1 MSQFASKW
9 EKSNSTGFTARVRD
23 SVQSPGPLKPRLDLA
38 VRQIQVQVA
47 KLDATSAKLRERDSS
62 IFNKIVASI
71 QKHDSQHASVYAN
84 ELAEI
89 RKMNK
94 MVTQA
99 KLALEQ
105 ITLRL
110 NTITELGDIVV
121 TLTPAM
127 SVIRSVRQGL
137 VSVLPEAEGEIGEIS
152 GLLSSILVDAGT
164 VGGYSLNFEAA
175 NEDAEKVLAEA
186 AAVAEQ
192 DEGEI
197 PRDPLWAPLDGRI
210 DGKHIVK
217 TRMENVRG
225 LDPRKWEPALH
236 SSFSRTLLQCEKNFA
251 RGPCSIF
258 SYLDS
263 TDSHSG
269 AQVRGLSRSSEPVIP

>member
-1 MSQFASKW
+1 MSTFAGKW
-9 EKSNSTGFTARVRD
+9 EKQNNQSFGGKVKD
-23 SVQSPGPLKPRLDLA
+23 SVRNPGPLKPRLDLA

-47 KLDATSAKLRERDSS
+47 KLDSTSIKLRERDNS
-62 IFNKIVASI
+62 IFGKVVASL
-71 QKHDSQHASVYAN
+71 QKHDTQHASVYAN

-105 ITLRL
+105 IVLRL

-127 SVIRSVRQGL
+127 AVMRSVKQGL
-137 VSVLPEAEGEIGEIS
+137 GGIMPEAEGEIGEIS

-175 NEDAEKVLAEA
+175 NEDAERILSEA
-186 AAVAEQ
+186 SAVAEQ
-192 DEGEI
+192 RMKEKFPEI
-197 PRDPLWAPLDGRI
+197 PSTLPSAEAG
-210 DGKHIVK
+210 
-217 TRMENVRG
+217 TET
-225 LDPRKWEPALH
+225 
-236 SSFSRTLLQCEKNFA
+236 SS
-251 RGPCSIF
+251 
-258 SYLDS
+258 Y
-263 TDSHSG
+263 
-269 AQVRGLSRSSEPVIP
+269 

>member
-1 MSQFASKW
+1 MSAFAGKW
-9 EKSNSTGFTARVRD
+9 EKQNNQGFGGKVKD
-23 SVQSPGPLKPRLDLA
+23 SVRNPGPMKPRLDLA

-47 KLDATSAKLRERDSS
+47 KLDSTSTKLRERDNS
-62 IFNKIVASI
+62 IFGKVVSSL
-71 QKHDSQHASVYAN
+71 QKHDTQHASVYAN

-105 ITLRL
+105 IVLRL

-127 SVIRSVRQGL
+127 AVIRNVKQGL
-137 VSVLPEAEGEIGEIS
+137 VGVLPEAESEIGEIS

-175 NEDAEKVLAEA
+175 NEDAEKILSEA
-186 AAVAEQ
+186 SAVAEQ
-192 DEGEI
+192 RMKEKFPEI
-197 PRDPLWAPLDGRI
+197 PSTLPSAEAG
-210 DGKHIVK
+210 
-217 TRMENVRG
+217 TET
-225 LDPRKWEPALH
+225 
-236 SSFSRTLLQCEKNFA
+236 SS
-251 RGPCSIF
+251 
-258 SYLDS
+258 Y
-263 TDSHSG
+263 
-269 AQVRGLSRSSEPVIP
+269 

>member
-1 MSQFASKW
+1 MSQFANKW
-9 EKSNSTGFTARVRD
+9 EKSNTEGFTSRVRD
-23 SVQSPGPLKPRLDLA
+23 SVRSPGPLKPRLDLA

-192 DEGEI
+192 RMKDKFPEI
-197 PRDPLWAPLDGRI
+197 P
-210 DGKHIVK
+210 
-217 TRMENVRG
+217 TG
-225 LDPRKWEPALH
+225 LPSVGSAEGT
-236 SSFSRTLLQCEKNFA
+236 SS
-251 RGPCSIF
+251 
-258 SYLDS
+258 
-263 TDSHSG
+263 
-269 AQVRGLSRSSEPVIP
+269 

>member
-1 MSQFASKW
+1 MSAFAGKW
-9 EKSNSTGFTARVRD
+9 EKQDNQGFGDRVKG
-23 SVQSPGPLKPRLDLA
+23 SVRNPGPLKPRLDLA

-47 KLDATSAKLRERDSS
+47 KLDSASTKLRERDNS
-62 IFNKIVASI
+62 IFNKVVTSL
-71 QKHDSQHASVYAN
+71 QKHDTQHASVYAN

-105 ITLRL
+105 IVLRL

-127 SVIRSVRQGL
+127 AVMRNVKQGL
-137 VSVLPEAEGEIGEIS
+137 GSVMPEAEGEIGEIS

-175 NEDAEKVLAEA
+175 NEDAEKILSEA
-186 AAVAEQ
+186 SAVAEQ
-192 DEGEI
+192 RMKERFPEI
-197 PRDPLWAPLDGRI
+197 PSTLPSAEAG
-210 DGKHIVK
+210 
-217 TRMENVRG
+217 TET
-225 LDPRKWEPALH
+225 
-236 SSFSRTLLQCEKNFA
+236 SS
-251 RGPCSIF
+251 
-258 SYLDS
+258 Y
-263 TDSHSG
+263 
-269 AQVRGLSRSSEPVIP
+269 

>member
-1 MSQFASKW
+1 MSAFAGKW
-9 EKSNSTGFTARVRD
+9 EKQNSQSLGGRVRD
-23 SVQSPGPLKPRLDLA
+23 SVRNPGPLKPRLDLA

-47 KLDATSAKLRERDSS
+47 KLDSTTNKLRERDNS
-62 IFNKIVASI
+62 IFAKVVASL
-71 QKHDSQHASVYAN
+71 QKHDTQHASVFAN

-105 ITLRL
+105 IVLRL

-127 SVIRSVRQGL
+127 AVIRNVKAGL
-137 VSVLPEAEGEIGEIS
+137 VGVLPEAESEIGEIS

-175 NEDAEKVLAEA
+175 NEDAEKILAEA
-186 AAVAEQ
+186 SAVAETRMR
-192 DEGEI
+192 EKFPEI
-197 PRDPLWAPLDGRI
+197 PSTL
-210 DGKHIVK
+210 
-217 TRMENVRG
+217 
-225 LDPRKWEPALH
+225 PAA
-236 SSFSRTLLQCEKNFA
+236 TE
-251 RGPCSIF
+251 
-258 SYLDS
+258 S
-263 TDSHSG
+263 T
-269 AQVRGLSRSSEPVIP
+269 SSEGTSY

>member
-9 EKSNSTGFTARVRD
+9 EKSNTAGITSRVRE
-23 SVQSPGPLKPRLDLA
+23 SVKNPGPLKPRLDLA

-47 KLDATSAKLRERDSS
+47 KLDATSAKLRERDAS
-62 IFNKIVASI
+62 IFNKIVSSI

-89 RKMNK
+89 RKMNR

-164 VGGYSLNFEAA
+164 VGGYNLNFEAA

-192 DEGEI
+192 RMKEKFPEI
-197 PRDPLWAPLDGRI
+197 PSGLPS
-210 DGKHIVK
+210 
-217 TRMENVRG
+217 MEG
-225 LDPRKWEPALH
+225 
-236 SSFSRTLLQCEKNFA
+236 
-251 RGPCSIF
+251 
-258 SYLDS
+258 S
-263 TDSHSG
+263 TESTS
-269 AQVRGLSRSSEPVIP
+269 

>member
-1 MSQFASKW
+1 MSAFAGKW
-9 EKSNSTGFTARVRD
+9 EKQNNQSFGGKVKD
-23 SVQSPGPLKPRLDLA
+23 SVRNPGPLKPRLDLA

-47 KLDATSAKLRERDSS
+47 KLDSTSTKLRERDNS
-62 IFNKIVASI
+62 IFGKVVASL
-71 QKHDSQHASVYAN
+71 QKHDTQHASVYAN

-105 ITLRL
+105 IVLRL

-127 SVIRSVRQGL
+127 AVIRNVKQGL
-137 VSVLPEAEGEIGEIS
+137 VGVLPEAESEIGEIS

-175 NEDAEKVLAEA
+175 NEDAERILSEA
-186 AAVAEQ
+186 SAVAEQ
-192 DEGEI
+192 RMKEKFPEI
-197 PRDPLWAPLDGRI
+197 P
-210 DGKHIVK
+210 
-217 TRMENVRG
+217 
-225 LDPRKWEPALH
+225 
-236 SSFSRTLLQCEKNFA
+236 STLPSAEA
-251 RGPCSIF
+251 GTET
-258 SYLDS
+258 S
-263 TDSHSG
+263 TY
-269 AQVRGLSRSSEPVIP
+269 